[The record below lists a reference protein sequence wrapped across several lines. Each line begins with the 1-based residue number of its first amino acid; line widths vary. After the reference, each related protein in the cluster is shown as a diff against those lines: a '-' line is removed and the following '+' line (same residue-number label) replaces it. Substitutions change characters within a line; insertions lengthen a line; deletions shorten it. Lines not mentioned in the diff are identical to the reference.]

1 MKYKS
6 ARSIGFGILF
16 YGVIII
22 LIISVVIIP
31 AEYRLLAAI
40 LCLIASG
47 FFLWIWYGTYY
58 EFRETY
64 LAIRFGPFFE
74 DVQYAKIFSA
84 RPFKSMVSSMALS
97 SEMIEI
103 RHGKNYITGTTYISP
118 IGRDEFII
126 ELQKRC
132 INLNQSDD

>member
-6 ARSIGFGILF
+6 AKSIGFGILF
-16 YGVIII
+16 WGVIII
-22 LIISVVIIP
+22 LIVSVVIIP
-31 AEYRLLAAI
+31 AESRLFAAVI
-40 LCLIASG
+40 CLIASG
-47 FFLWIWYGTYY
+47 FLLWIWYGAYY

-74 DVQYAKIFSA
+74 NVQYAKIFSA
-84 RPFKSMVSSMALS
+84 RPFKSMASSMALS

-118 IGRDEFII
+118 INRDEFII

-132 INLNQSDD
+132 INLN